1 MKKRIWL
8 ILLLLLA
15 ASSAGLYGFDVSDAL
30 GRTVTFTGPPE
41 RIVIAGRALLMVAD
55 AVYLFPEAPEKVAAI
70 EKITQ
75 GARNFIPVVDPWYR
89 EKTVLPLGVGA
100 EGIAAVRPD
109 LVLLKSYMRNKLGKP
124 LENLGVRVVY
134 LNFESPAEYLREIAM
149 LGKIMGNTARSSE
162 IQRFYRKRL
171 ELVDTEVARISQ
183 ARRPTVLFLSY
194 TRKGGAVS
202 FNVPPRSWLQTALIE
217 RAGGK
222 PVWTTAAGQQG
233 WQKVGFEQIAVWD
246 PEYIFVT
253 SYFSNVDEV
262 TQHLEQDR
270 LWTSLRAVREN
281 KLLGFPADFFSWD
294 QPDTR
299 WVLGFLWMTKQFHPE
314 MFKTLSIPTQARLF
328 YREMYGLNREQ
339 YRKEILP
346 LLRGDLE

>member
-1 MKKRIWL
+1 M
-8 ILLLLLA
+8 LLLLMA
-15 ASSAGLYGFDVSDAL
+15 VSSAGLYCFDVSDAL
-30 GRTVTFTGPPE
+30 GRTVTFAEPPE

-55 AVYLFPEAPEKVAAI
+55 AVYLFPEATEKVAAI

-75 GARNFIPVVDPWYR
+75 GAANFIPVVDPWYS
-89 EKTVLPLGVGA
+89 EKTVLPAGVGA

-124 LENLGVRVVY
+124 LENLGIRVVY

-149 LGKIMGNTARSSE
+149 LGEIMGNTARSRE

-171 ELVDTEVARISQ
+171 ELVDTEVGAIPRAGMPS
-183 ARRPTVLFLSY
+183 VLFLSH
-194 TRKGGAVS
+194 TQKGGAVS
-202 FNVPPRSWLQTALIE
+202 FNVPPGTWLQTALIE

-270 LWTSLRAVREN
+270 LWSSLRAVKEN

-299 WVLGFLWMTKQFHPE
+299 WLLGFLWMAKQFHPDT
-314 MFKTLSIPTQARLF
+314 FKTLSIPTQARLF
-328 YREMYGLNREQ
+328 YREMYGLDSEEYQ
-339 YRKEILP
+339 KGVLP
-346 LLRGDLE
+346 LLRGDLK